1 MSPDMHLQWLPM
13 CATGNPPLYI
23 HTCVHVHGSVS
34 LGTQA
39 HDVPKVACFTVNV
52 YGVYINKA
60 PKDYIM
66 LILYST
72 VGRSIANILPP
83 CNG

>member
-1 MSPDMHLQWLPM
+1 MCHLICTCNGYLM

-23 HTCVHVHGSVS
+23 HTCIHVHGSVS

-39 HDVPKVACFTVNV
+39 HDVPKVARFTVNV

-66 LILYST
+66 LIYI
-72 VGRSIANILPP
+72 VRSGGL
-83 CNG
+83 